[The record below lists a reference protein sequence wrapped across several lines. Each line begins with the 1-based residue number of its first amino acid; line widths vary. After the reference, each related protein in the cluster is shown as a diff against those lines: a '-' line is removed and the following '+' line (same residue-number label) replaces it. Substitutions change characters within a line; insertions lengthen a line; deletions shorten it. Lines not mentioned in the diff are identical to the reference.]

1 MSGTQGPLA
10 TQASL
15 PVALVSGGSSGLGAA
30 ISAALAERGFHV
42 LAASRRAT
50 APAVA
55 QPGGK
60 GVIEPLALDV
70 CCPASIADLARH
82 LERRG
87 QMPKLLVNNAG
98 INISGV
104 FEELSAAQGR
114 AILDTNFHGVADT
127 IRAFLPAM
135 RERRHGTILT
145 IGSLAGLLA
154 PPGEAWY
161 AASKHALE
169 GLHEALQH
177 ELHRF
182 GIRVCLAEPGFIRT
196 DLARSAAAC
205 EQAIADYAS
214 VRQGLREHWM
224 SSVAA
229 GMAADRAARD
239 IVDWALDGRGMRRRF
254 GADARWLPWL
264 KSVLPESA
272 YAAGLRRRFGV

>member
-1 MSGTQGPLA
+1 MSGPPR
-10 TQASL
+10 SL

-30 ISAALAERGFHV
+30 LCAELAGRGWHV

-50 APAVA
+50 APVLAPVA
-55 QPGGK
+55 GD

-70 CCPASIADLARH
+70 SCPASIADLAHR
-82 LERRG
+82 LG
-87 QMPKLLVNNAG
+87 QSGRMPELLVNNAG

-114 AILDTNFHGVADT
+114 AILDTNFHGVADML
-127 IRAFLPAM
+127 RAFLPAM
-135 RERRHGTILT
+135 RERRRGTILT

-154 PPGEAWY
+154 PPGEACY

-196 DLARSAAAC
+196 DLARSVPPP
-205 EQAIADYAS
+205 ELSIADYAPL
-214 VRQGLREHWM
+214 RQKLRAHWAA
-224 SSVAA
+224 SVAG
-229 GMAADRAARD
+229 GMAAEAAAGE
-239 IVDWALDGRGMRRRF
+239 IVRWALEGRGLRRRF

-264 KSVLPESA
+264 KALLPQGA
-272 YAAGLRRRFGV
+272 YAAGVRRRFGV

>member
-1 MSGTQGPLA
+1 MSRKSGMS
-10 TQASL
+10 ASTR
-15 PVALVSGGSSGLGAA
+15 VALVTGGSAGLGAA
-30 ISAALAERGFHV
+30 LCSELAARGWHV

-50 APAVA
+50 APTVA
-55 QPGGK
+55 PGCTGT
-60 GVIEPLALDV
+60 IEPVMLDV
-70 CCPASIADLARH
+70 CHPPTITDLAQQLAH
-82 LERRG
+82 RG
-87 QMPKLLVNNAG
+87 LSPELLVNNAG

-104 FEELSAAQGR
+104 FEEVSAAQGR
-114 AILDTNFHGVADT
+114 AIIDTNLHGVADT
-127 IRAFLPAM
+127 IRAFVPTL
-135 RERRHGTILT
+135 RERRRGTILT

-154 PPGEAWY
+154 PPGEAYY

-205 EQAIADYAS
+205 EHSIADYAP

-229 GMAADRAARD
+229 GMAAEHAARA
-239 IVDWALDGRGMRRRF
+239 IVDWALDGHGLRQRF

-264 KSVLPESA
+264 KAVLPQSA

>member
-1 MSGTQGPLA
+1 MSA
-10 TQASL
+10 TQPSL
-15 PVALVSGGSSGLGAA
+15 PVALVTGGSSGLGAA
-30 ISAALAERGFHV
+30 LCTELAARGWHV

-50 APAVA
+50 APALA
-55 QPGGK
+55 QPACT
-60 GVIEPLALDV
+60 GVVEALALDV
-70 CCPASIADLARH
+70 CRPASIADLAH
-82 LERRG
+82 QLERRG
-87 QMPKLLVNNAG
+87 QMPELLVNNAG

-135 RERRHGTILT
+135 RARRRGTLLT

-154 PPGEAWY
+154 PPGEACY

-196 DLARSAAAC
+196 DLARSVPPPDQTI
-205 EQAIADYAS
+205 EDYAG
-214 VRQGLREHWM
+214 VRQNLHAHWVA
-224 SSVAA
+224 SVAG
-229 GMAADRAARD
+229 GMAAETAARD
-239 IVDWALDGRGMRRRF
+239 IIHWALDGTGLRRRF
-254 GADARWLPWL
+254 GADARRLPWL
-264 KSVLPESA
+264 KALLPQCA
-272 YAAGLRRRFGV
+272 YAAGVRRRFSV

>member
-1 MSGTQGPLA
+1 MSGMSGLNGMSVA
-10 TQASL
+10 TR
-15 PVALVSGGSSGLGAA
+15 VALVTGGSAGLGAA
-30 ISAALAERGFHV
+30 ICSELAARGWHV

-50 APAVA
+50 APTVEAGCA
-55 QPGGK
+55 GA
-60 GVIEPLALDV
+60 IEPIVLDV
-70 CCPASIADLARH
+70 CRPQTITELARK
-82 LERRG
+82 LADRG
-87 QMPKLLVNNAG
+87 SSPELLVNNAG

-104 FEELSAAQGR
+104 FEELSLAQGR
-114 AILDTNFHGVADT
+114 MIIDTNLHGAADT
-127 IRAFLPAM
+127 IRAFLPQM
-135 RERRHGTILT
+135 RERRRGTILT

-154 PPGEAWY
+154 PPGEAYY

-177 ELHRF
+177 ELHCF

-205 EQAIADYAS
+205 EHSIADYAS
-214 VRQGLREHWM
+214 VRQGLRDHWM

-229 GMAADRAARD
+229 GMAAERAARD

-264 KSVLPESA
+264 KAVLPEGA

>member
-1 MSGTQGPLA
+1 LV
-10 TQASL
+10 
-15 PVALVSGGSSGLGAA
+15 PVALVTGGSSGLGAA
-30 ISAALAERGFHV
+30 LCAELAGRGWHV

-50 APAVA
+50 APALA
-55 QPGGK
+55 QPACS
-60 GVIEPLALDV
+60 GVVEPLALDV
-70 CCPASIADLARH
+70 CRPASIADLARQ

-87 QMPKLLVNNAG
+87 QMPELLVNNAG

-114 AILDTNFHGVADT
+114 AIVDTNFHGVADT

-135 RERRHGTILT
+135 RERRRGTLLT

-154 PPGEAWY
+154 PPGEAFY

-196 DLARSAAAC
+196 DLARSVSAS
-205 EQAIADYAS
+205 EQTIADCCATS
-214 VRQGLREHWM
+214 TKSGD
-224 SSVAA
+224 A
-229 GMAADRAARD
+229 GA
-239 IVDWALDGRGMRRRF
+239 
-254 GADARWLPWL
+254 GAIHSRTCTGTSGSCA
-264 KSVLPESA
+264 
-272 YAAGLRRRFGV
+272 